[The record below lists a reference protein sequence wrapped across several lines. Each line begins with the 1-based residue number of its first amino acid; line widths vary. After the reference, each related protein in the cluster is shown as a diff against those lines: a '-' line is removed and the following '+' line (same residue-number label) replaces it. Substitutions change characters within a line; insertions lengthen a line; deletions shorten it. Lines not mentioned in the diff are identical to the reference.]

1 MRSPHD
7 GQAQPSTANT
17 RFKSSAQQNAPAAG
31 SGPAQRPFP
40 SFLTSRS
47 ERRVEGSSVEP
58 RRTGFALLDGITEI
72 AWYTTQIH
80 RMGKGLEPDPGL
92 RPWSVLLKMAGRQL
106 GIG

>member
-1 MRSPHD
+1 
-7 GQAQPSTANT
+7 
-17 RFKSSAQQNAPAAG
+17 
-31 SGPAQRPFP
+31 
-40 SFLTSRS
+40 
-47 ERRVEGSSVEP
+47 
-58 RRTGFALLDGITEI
+58 LLDGITEI